1 MMRSLALILFASV
14 ATGCQVC
21 GAVEPVQ
28 GLNVQMTV
36 ENGPLPPGDYSIVID
51 ADGLE
56 LSFTETLAAGDV
68 ITGANGSQVADGDK
82 HLYVNGIVG
91 GHSGYVQVGYVEGG
105 GPAALMI
112 TVKQGSTVIGSQ
124 AYAPSYTV
132 DYINGDSCP
141 PPEIHAMGTLSVTG
155 S

>member
-1 MMRSLALILFASV
+1 MRSLALLLFASV

-36 ENGPLPPGDYSIVID
+36 ENGPLPPGDYAIVVD
-51 ADGLE
+51 TDGLE
-56 LSFTETLAAGDV
+56 LTINETVDA
-68 ITGANGSQVADGDK
+68 TGAIIGDTGAQAADGDK
-82 HLYVNGIVG
+82 HLKIEGVVSGS
-91 GHSGYVQVGYVEGG
+91 SGYVQVGYVEGG

-124 AYAPSYTV
+124 AYAPSYTTDWV
-132 DYINGDSCP
+132 NGDSCP
-141 PPEIHAMGTLSVTG
+141 PPAIAAQGTLSVTG